1 MLTKLSLRR
10 SLPLLLGLFA
20 LIFSL
25 LLLSIELPMR
35 SSAELRNWR
44 QHSEQTL
51 ALLQSSLADH
61 LRQGR
66 SEELQTEL
74 ADLGSLANV
83 RWAVVIDTEQ
93 RIIAATRLGLELTS
107 LTGLSRTDL
116 ARHSASTKAHWLAE
130 GGERFLALYPLN
142 RQGSHV
148 LLVSFD
154 FSEQLQLTRHN
165 TWLFIGEVLLLLLAL
180 GLVLNALYH
189 LLVTRRLAAIE
200 QATRRFTHGAQ
211 DAHAEISGSDE
222 ISQLASSFNLMFE
235 QLQRQQHNLRESQKL
250 LSTLIDTAPIG
261 MMVVDHELRV
271 EQANPAAAKLF
282 SCSPQELQGNL
293 PQDRLLEGGCWER
306 LIQAPASSN
315 LEFTTLRNG
324 HEIAVEISMT
334 PFQREGEKHY
344 LVLLRDISDRKLA
357 EQRLRFLAHFDPLTQ
372 LANRHQLQQRLEQ
385 LLAAGSRLAL
395 LFLDIDHFK
404 RINDIHGHELGDRL
418 LVEIAERLKSLMPPH
433 CLLGRSG
440 GDEFVCLL
448 EGAER
453 GSAEALGEAL
463 LAAFKAPFQVR
474 QYHFN
479 ITPSIGLTLH
489 GGQPSSASELLKQAD
504 LALYAAKDGGRNNMA
519 LYSPRLSEATEL
531 RQMLEAELR
540 LAIQRDEFEL
550 FYQPQVDPDGK
561 PLAMEAL
568 LRWHSPNRSLV
579 APNEFIP
586 VLEDSGLILETT
598 PKIVRMACRQVRQ
611 WRLAGL
617 DLRVAI
623 NLSPLD
629 FSQDDLAG
637 RLLAILAEE
646 QVNPDWLELEVTE
659 SALLSDGPAVRDS
672 LARLKQAGLPLL
684 LDDFGTGYASL
695 TYLQQFHFD
704 GIKIDRQF
712 VADLPDSTQSV
723 ALVRGILTMAA
734 QLGVEVI
741 AEGVENERQAAF
753 LQLNGC
759 QRLQGYYYGRPQ
771 PATQLNAAS
780 LA

>member
-1 MLTKLSLRR
+1 M
-10 SLPLLLGLFA
+10 
-20 LIFSL
+20 
-25 LLLSIELPMR
+25 
-35 SSAELRNWR
+35 
-44 QHSEQTL
+44 
-51 ALLQSSLADH
+51 
-61 LRQGR
+61 
-66 SEELQTEL
+66 
-74 ADLGSLANV
+74 
-83 RWAVVIDTEQ
+83 
-93 RIIAATRLGLELTS
+93 
-107 LTGLSRTDL
+107 
-116 ARHSASTKAHWLAE
+116 
-130 GGERFLALYPLN
+130 
-142 RQGSHV
+142 
-148 LLVSFD
+148 
-154 FSEQLQLTRHN
+154 
-165 TWLFIGEVLLLLLAL
+165 
-180 GLVLNALYH
+180 
-189 LLVTRRLAAIE
+189 
-200 QATRRFTHGAQ
+200 
-211 DAHAEISGSDE
+211 
-222 ISQLASSFNLMFE
+222 
-235 QLQRQQHNLRESQKL
+235 
-250 LSTLIDTAPIG
+250 
-261 MMVVDHELRV
+261 
-271 EQANPAAAKLF
+271 
-282 SCSPQELQGNL
+282 
-293 PQDRLLEGGCWER
+293 
-306 LIQAPASSN
+306 
-315 LEFTTLRNG
+315 
-324 HEIAVEISMT
+324 
-334 PFQREGEKHY
+334 
-344 LVLLRDISDRKLA
+344 
-357 EQRLRFLAHFDPLTQ
+357 
-372 LANRHQLQQRLEQ
+372 
-385 LLAAGSRLAL
+385 
-395 LFLDIDHFK
+395 
-404 RINDIHGHELGDRL
+404 
-418 LVEIAERLKSLMPPH
+418 
-433 CLLGRSG
+433 
-440 GDEFVCLL
+440 
-448 EGAER
+448 
-453 GSAEALGEAL
+453 
-463 LAAFKAPFQVR
+463 R

-568 LRWHSPNRSLV
+568 LRWHSPNRGLV

-629 FSQDDLAG
+629 FSQHDLAG

-646 QVNPDWLELEVTE
+646 QVQPDWLELEITE
-659 SALLSDGPAVRDS
+659 SALLSDGQAVRDC
-672 LARLKQAGLPLL
+672 LARFKQAGLPLL

-753 LQLNGC
+753 LLLNGC

-771 PATQLNAAS
+771 PAPMVSAAS
-780 LA
+780 RA

>member
-1 MLTKLSLRR
+1 MLTHLSLRR

-20 LIFSL
+20 LLFSL
-25 LLLSIELPMR
+25 LLLSIELPRR
-35 SSAELRNWR
+35 SSAELHNWR
-44 QHSEQTL
+44 QNSAQSL

-66 SEELQTEL
+66 GEELQTEL

-83 RWAVVIDTEQ
+83 RWAMVIDDQQ
-93 RIIAATRLGLELTS
+93 RTIAATRLGLEPTA

-116 ARHSASTKAHWLAE
+116 SRLSAGTKAHWLAQ
-130 GGERFLALYPLN
+130 GDERFLALYPLD
-142 RQGSHV
+142 RQGSHM

-154 FSEQLQLTRHN
+154 FTEQMQLTRHN
-165 TWLFIGEVLLLLLAL
+165 TWLFIGEVLLLLFILGLAL
-180 GLVLNALYH
+180 NLLYNQ
-189 LLVTRRLAAIE
+189 LVTRRLAAIE
-200 QATRRFTHGAQ
+200 QATQRFAQ
-211 DAHAEISGSDE
+211 GDQAAHAEISGSDE
-222 ISQLASSFNLMFE
+222 ISQLAGSFNLMFE
-235 QLQRQQHNLRESQKL
+235 QLQRQQHSLRESQKL

-271 EQANPAAAKLF
+271 EQANPAAARLF
-282 SCSPQELQGNL
+282 SCTPQELQGNL

-324 HEIAVEISMT
+324 HETSLEISMT
-334 PFQREGEKHY
+334 PFQREGEQHY

-418 LVEIAERLKSLMPPH
+418 LVEIAERLKTVMPPH

-453 GSAEALGEAL
+453 GNATELGEAL

-474 QYHFN
+474 QYHFS

-489 GGQPSSASELLKQAD
+489 GGQTGSASELLKQAD
-504 LALYAAKDGGRNNMA
+504 LALYAAKDAGRNNMA
-519 LYSPRLSEATEL
+519 MYSPRLSEATER

-540 LAIQRDEFEL
+540 LALQRDEFEL
-550 FYQPQVDPDGK
+550 FYQPQVDCNGQPK
-561 PLAMEAL
+561 AMEAL
-568 LRWHSPNRSLV
+568 LRWHSPTRGLV

-586 VLEDSGLILETT
+586 ILEDSGLILETT

-617 DLRVAI
+617 DWRVAI

-637 RLLAILAEE
+637 RLLAISPKKRSA
-646 QVNPDWLELEVTE
+646 PTGWSWKSPKAPCSATDRRCVTAWH
-659 SALLSDGPAVRDS
+659 ALKSPACRCCW
-672 LARLKQAGLPLL
+672 
-684 LDDFGTGYASL
+684 T
-695 TYLQQFHFD
+695 T
-704 GIKIDRQF
+704 
-712 VADLPDSTQSV
+712 SV
-723 ALVRGILTMAA
+723 
-734 QLGVEVI
+734 
-741 AEGVENERQAAF
+741 
-753 LQLNGC
+753 
-759 QRLQGYYYGRPQ
+759 
-771 PATQLNAAS
+771 PATPR
-780 LA
+780 